1 MMEKNVSALF
11 GFYSTLLK
19 IIREYPHDFLVVAL
33 DSRTPTFRH
42 ELYKEYKANRDAA
55 PEDLHEQIPRILEI
69 LDAANIPHIRVDG
82 WEADDIIASVARSAT
97 ELEID
102 TVMVTGDKDLLQLV
116 SNHVTALRPPRKNEK
131 SYREI
136 GLQEVFEELQIHSTQ
151 IVDYLSLIGDSSDN
165 VPGVSGIG
173 PKGAVKLLNEYG
185 TLDNIYA
192 HVDDLSPSVSK
203 KLIDSKDKAYLSK
216 TLVSLDSSIPT
227 GIEFETSRF
236 TTESIDFSKAVP
248 FFEKAKATSLIAAIG
263 EVRPEAI
270 AKAHPGGIKKN
281 EKGVYTCITDVDELK
296 SILRTIALSGI
307 MAFDFE
313 TTHIDDMKAEPVGFS
328 FTNERNKGYYVPF
341 IAENK
346 DIVDPLVAKEILRE
360 IIVDKKIKLIG
371 QNIKYDYKVL
381 KRWGIEDAY
390 LYFDTMIAAW
400 LIDSAE
406 GIYNLD
412 HLADK
417 YLDGY
422 RTIAYSDVVE
432 KGQIFSDVP
441 LDKAVD
447 YASEDADIAYR
458 LYEEFAPILEKNNL
472 STLFETVEMPL
483 VKILAHMELHGIFL
497 DCERI
502 EAFNGEVT
510 NRIVEIE
517 KKVYEEVGHEF
528 NMNSP
533 KQLQEVLFE
542 ERGLPAQKKK

>member
-1 MMEKNVSALF
+1 MVEKRKKLYVIDAFGLIYRSYFAFINRPLRDNDGKNVSALF

-203 KLIDSKDKAYLSK
+203 
-216 TLVSLDSSIPT
+216 
-227 GIEFETSRF
+227 
-236 TTESIDFSKAVP
+236 
-248 FFEKAKATSLIAAIG
+248 
-263 EVRPEAI
+263 
-270 AKAHPGGIKKN
+270 N
-281 EKGVYTCITDVDELK
+281 
-296 SILRTIALSGI
+296 
-307 MAFDFE
+307 
-313 TTHIDDMKAEPVGFS
+313 
-328 FTNERNKGYYVPF
+328 
-341 IAENK
+341 
-346 DIVDPLVAKEILRE
+346 
-360 IIVDKKIKLIG
+360 
-371 QNIKYDYKVL
+371 
-381 KRWGIEDAY
+381 
-390 LYFDTMIAAW
+390 
-400 LIDSAE
+400 
-406 GIYNLD
+406 
-412 HLADK
+412 
-417 YLDGY
+417 
-422 RTIAYSDVVE
+422 
-432 KGQIFSDVP
+432 
-441 LDKAVD
+441 
-447 YASEDADIAYR
+447 
-458 LYEEFAPILEKNNL
+458 
-472 STLFETVEMPL
+472 
-483 VKILAHMELHGIFL
+483 
-497 DCERI
+497 
-502 EAFNGEVT
+502 
-510 NRIVEIE
+510 
-517 KKVYEEVGHEF
+517 
-528 NMNSP
+528 
-533 KQLQEVLFE
+533 
-542 ERGLPAQKKK
+542 